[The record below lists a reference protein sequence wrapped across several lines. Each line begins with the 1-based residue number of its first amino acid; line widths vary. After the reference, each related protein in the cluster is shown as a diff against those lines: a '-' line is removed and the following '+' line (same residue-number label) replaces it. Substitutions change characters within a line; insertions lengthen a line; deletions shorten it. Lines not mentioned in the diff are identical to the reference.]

1 MRTSSK
7 RCLFLHTL
15 EESRSRNHALILIF
29 QTCSRVVI
37 YTHTAPSFHCFP
49 SLICVFTEI
58 CKTRFRSSGQSFR
71 EDHQSPRNEINY
83 SIATLFTRFQ
93 DFYPPTLSLHS
104 IDIITLRLS
113 THSPFQK
120 ECAITVL
127 NSIELLWLHVI
138 TYIHTCNIAQ
148 NWKSIVEEITRDRF
162 TLPDLFHETR
172 ATYRKRVIKLYYV
185 THCITQSGT
194 DYVIFRHDTRG
205 EHCCSRFGGLDGP
218 E

>member
-113 THSPFQK
+113 THSPFRK
-120 ECAITVL
+120 ERARRAITVL
-127 NSIELLWLHVI
+127 
-138 TYIHTCNIAQ
+138 
-148 NWKSIVEEITRDRF
+148 ITRSSYFDY
-162 TLPDLFHETR
+162 TLLHI
-172 ATYRKRVIKLYYV
+172 YIRVISRKIESRLWKKLLV
-185 THCITQSGT
+185 TVSHWPTFSTKHVPLIGN
-194 DYVIFRHDTRG
+194 V
-205 EHCCSRFGGLDGP
+205 
-218 E
+218 

>member
-37 YTHTAPSFHCFP
+37 YTHTSPSFHCFP

-83 SIATLFTRFQ
+83 SIATCVHAFSKFLPSNPF
-93 DFYPPTLSLHS
+93 
-104 IDIITLRLS
+104 ITFDRYY
-113 THSPFQK
+113 HSPFVNSLSVS
-120 ECAITVL
+120 ERTRSRRAITVL
-127 NSIELLWLHVI
+127 
-138 TYIHTCNIAQ
+138 
-148 NWKSIVEEITRDRF
+148 ITRSSYFDY
-162 TLPDLFHETR
+162 TLLHIYT
-172 ATYRKRVIKLYYV
+172 RVISRKIESRLWKKLLV
-185 THCITQSGT
+185 TVSHWPTFSTKHVPLIGN
-194 DYVIFRHDTRG
+194 V
-205 EHCCSRFGGLDGP
+205 
-218 E
+218 